1 MPLHLKTCSYF
12 EPAALGSSAKYQP
25 IGGSLYTSKNAVD
38 RISADQYTTYR
49 DYPRYVPSAAVRSS
63 TVPPP
68 AMREYEMPE
77 AILEKPRPPER
88 RPDDK
93 KKKLVHLAERNEAAE
108 DVAAARHSHYV
119 DKPAERLPRAER
131 ASRTTRR
138 RSSSQPEGDS
148 VEDFAVKAATRP
160 PQKASKMLQAPC
172 GQCRRIMS
180 MEDLEWHAPMCKR
193 AAKEREQMEDQGLV
207 WTGEFSGAG
216 GRDPRQDVLAVNP
229 TAYSRDNVQQLQ
241 KRGQLPTNVAE
252 DRAWDL
258 HAMQD
263 HRRHSST
270 DGAYLSE
277 DTAVEPRANPPPQP
291 SPPPRLSPPTYPGAA
306 DPVGLT
312 ESSSGVRSHPT
323 SIPPPQPYVSPI
335 PPVVSFAPPVAV
347 PIAAPVAQPGI
358 FVAAPFPSP
367 RHLTLKE
374 SLPELEALIKFVDH
388 VRESDPRLKAKARQQ
403 EVEAE
408 PRPVQRTPS
417 VKGTPA
423 QPATPKPK
431 APQSVGSSD
440 EDRAPVPK
448 PPPAV
453 ISVDMYDGKQ
463 GTAKQ
468 RELAARQA
476 NAVAANVSS
485 SDDRPLP
492 RPSKMPEPEVEEVE
506 EEEDDD
512 PQYTTGNPADL
523 VPCSQCSRKFRRDR
537 LKKHTAACKKNAAAA
552 KKRGVFKQSRVDDP
566 SKRGFGGNDSGPFKL
581 YGEAFSGGLGSDDKQ
596 RIKASNEPPVQ
607 LDRSTK
613 TSDGRF
619 PC

>member
-1 MPLHLKTCSYF
+1 
-12 EPAALGSSAKYQP
+12 
-25 IGGSLYTSKNAVD
+25 
-38 RISADQYTTYR
+38 
-49 DYPRYVPSAAVRSS
+49 
-63 TVPPP
+63 
-68 AMREYEMPE
+68 MREYEMP
-77 AILEKPRPPER
+77 APMLEKPRPPEQR
-88 RPDDK
+88 REDK
-93 KKKLVHLAERNEAAE
+93 KKKFVHLVDQNAKAAE
-108 DVAAARHSHYV
+108 HIGGGRPRYDAE
-119 DKPAERLPRAER
+119 PAERLSRAER
-131 ASRTTRR
+131 APHTTQRR
-138 RSSSQPEGDS
+138 LSSEPEGNF
-148 VEDFAVKAATRP
+148 VEDFTVKAATRP

-193 AAKEREQMEDQGLV
+193 AAKEREQMEDQGLE

-216 GRDPRQDVLAVNP
+216 GRGTQDVLAVNP

-241 KRGQLPTNVAE
+241 RRGQLPSNVAE
-252 DRAWDL
+252 DRGWDL
-258 HAMQD
+258 RAMQEQ
-263 HRRHSST
+263 RGRPGSPAE
-270 DGAYLSE
+270 GPYLSE
-277 DTAVEPRANPPPQP
+277 DTAVEPRALPPPQP
-291 SPPPRLSPPTYPGAA
+291 SPAPRLSPPMYPAMA
-306 DPVGLT
+306 DPLVT
-312 ESSSGVRSHPT
+312 TDNSHGKWAQP
-323 SIPPPQPYVSPI
+323 SVAAVPPPLPPPSYVTAA
-335 PPVVSFAPPVAV
+335 PPVVAVAPPAAGPVAV
-347 PIAAPVAQPGI
+347 PAAQPGI
-358 FVAAPFPSP
+358 FVTAPFPSP

-403 EVEAE
+403 EAEAEAE
-408 PRPVQRTPS
+408 PRPVRRTPS
-417 VKGTPA
+417 MKATPAPA

-431 APQSVGSSD
+431 TPQSVGSSD
-440 EDRAPVPK
+440 DDRPPVPK

-453 ISVDMYDGKQ
+453 INVDMYEGKQ

-468 RELAARQA
+468 RELATRQA
-476 NAVAANVSS
+476 NAVAAHVSS
-485 SDDRPLP
+485 GDDRPLP

-512 PQYTTGNPADL
+512 DPQYTTGNPADL
-523 VPCSQCSRKFRRDR
+523 VPCAQCSRKFRRDR
-537 LKKHTAACKKNAAAA
+537 LKKHTAICKKNAAAA

-619 PC
+619 PCPTCNRLFVEDAALRHIPICKRVTNNQKARMKFH